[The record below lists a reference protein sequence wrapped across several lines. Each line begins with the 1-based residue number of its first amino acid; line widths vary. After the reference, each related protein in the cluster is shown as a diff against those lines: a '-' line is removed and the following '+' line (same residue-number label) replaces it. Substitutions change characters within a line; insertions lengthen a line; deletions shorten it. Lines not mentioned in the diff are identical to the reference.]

1 VSFLAPVAAIV
12 AAAVA
17 LPTLLLL
24 YFLKLRRRPV
34 RVGSTLLWL
43 KSIEDLQV
51 NAPFQRLRLSLLL
64 LVQAMI
70 LACVVI
76 AIGRPA
82 IEGAGPG
89 GDRLII
95 LIDHSAS
102 MNARD
107 DGPDSP
113 TRLDRAK
120 ARARELVNQAAASS
134 GRAVMIVAFARAPE
148 VLLPFEESRRAA
160 LDAIDSIQPTDE
172 EADLAAALELTDAF
186 ATGGG
191 EEADAPP
198 ALAIVTDG
206 GVRPPESRGGFI
218 ARASAASVI
227 DVGPARDALVDNLG
241 VATIAARRSPIDP
254 ARADLFARFVNAGS
268 NTIDAPVAI
277 LVNGAA
283 EQVARVPIPPAG
295 PDGPGFVERSFD
307 VAAPDESIITI
318 HVRRPDAL
326 AADDVASL
334 ILPPPRSP
342 RLAIVTAEPPGDAFL
357 RAALAAAGGGEPRVM
372 AGEDFWSL
380 AASSPG
386 GAPPFD
392 LIAFDRIAP
401 PRLPPIASITF
412 GATMPGLS
420 TLSTAAPTTG
430 RTFASW
436 RRDDPLLRHVDL
448 DGVIF
453 SDFSGFEIDAEL
465 TDRARAIALGPDG
478 PVIVARDD
486 RAVPHIAVGFQLVN
500 SNWPTTVGFLVFLR
514 NVIDR
519 SMGDS
524 DAGAASRAGD
534 PVIVAPL
541 AGASAITITRGEER
555 IELPIDG
562 RAAVTLPALR
572 TAGVREVAGAVPR
585 HVAVNVESEVE
596 SDLRPR
602 SDAIEVT
609 ARAAGAAGAEQGGSR
624 EVWPWFVVAAI
635 ALLTLEWLLYLRR
648 AGS

>member
-1 VSFLAPVAAIV
+1 MSFLAPVAAIV

-34 RVGSTLLWL
+34 RVGSTLLWV

-89 GDRLII
+89 GERLII

-107 DGPDSP
+107 DGPESP

-120 ARARELVNQAAASS
+120 AAARELVNQAAASS

-148 VLLPFEESRRAA
+148 VLLPFDESRRAA

-186 ATGGG
+186 AAGGG
-191 EEADAPP
+191 EEAEAHP

-206 GVRPPESRGGFI
+206 GVRPPESRGGFT
-218 ARASAASVI
+218 ARGSAASVI
-227 DVGPARDALVDNLG
+227 DVGPSREAPVDNLG
-241 VATIAARRSPIDP
+241 VAAIAARRSPIDP
-254 ARADLFARFVNAGS
+254 ARADIFARFVNAGS

-342 RLAIVTAEPPGDAFL
+342 RAAIVTAEPPGDAFL
-357 RAALAAAGGGEPRVM
+357 RAALAAASGSEARVM
-372 AGEDFWSL
+372 ATEEFWSL

-386 GAPPFD
+386 GTPPFD
-392 LIAFDRIAP
+392 LVAFDRVAP

-412 GATMPGLS
+412 GAAMPGLTVLSVAS
-420 TLSTAAPTTG
+420 TGG
-430 RTFASW
+430 RAFASW

-453 SDFSGFEIDAEL
+453 SDFGAFEIDAEL
-465 TDRARAIALGPDG
+465 ADRARAIALGPDG
-478 PVIVARDD
+478 PVIVVRDD
-486 RAVPHIAVGFQLVN
+486 RTVPHVAVGFQLVR

-519 SMGDS
+519 SMGDA

-541 AGASAITITRGEER
+541 AGASAITIARGEDR
-555 IELPIDG
+555 IDLPIDG

-572 TAGVREVAGAVPR
+572 TAGVREVSGAVPR
-585 HVAVNVESEVE
+585 RIAVNVESDVE
-596 SDLRPR
+596 SDVRPR
-602 SDAIEVT
+602 NEAIEVT
-609 ARAAGAAGAEQGGSR
+609 ARAAGMAGSEQGGSR
-624 EVWPWFVVAAI
+624 EVWPWFVGAAV

-648 AGS
+648 AGT